1 MQKALEILKNAKSFG
16 STGREIIINKY
27 KLEGK
32 MKKLGLLPRLIIGIT
47 LGIIVGLIMNKTQSN
62 IVTKMLGAVIGTY
75 TSLFGN
81 LLKFTVPLII
91 LGLITPG
98 IADLGKKAGK
108 MLTFTTALAYI
119 SSIIAGFFA
128 YGVGKI
134 LIPML
139 LHGIDARKLTGEIKT
154 ETIFNSVVPLDLG
167 QIMGAMTA
175 IALAFV
181 IGLGLAYSKEET
193 LKNIVFEFKDIVEKF
208 LNKVI
213 IPFIPFHIAGLFAKL
228 AGDGAI
234 VPVIQVFSV
243 LFAMLIVL
251 QILCILA
258 QYTVACIYGKK
269 PYFKSIKNMLPAY
282 LTAIG
287 TQSSAATIPVTLEAT
302 GKNGISDDVK
312 DFVIPLC
319 ANIHLAGDMITLT
332 LGAMGILYLFSP
344 VGATIPLALGIQ
356 YVLLLGVA
364 MVAAPG
370 IPGGGVMTAL
380 GLLGSLLGMTSP
392 QQALMI
398 ALHFSQ
404 DSFGTATNVTGDGAI
419 AIIVD
424 ERNKRI
430 SN

>member
-1 MQKALEILKNAKSFG
+1 
-16 STGREIIINKY
+16 
-27 KLEGK
+27 
-32 MKKLGLLPRLIIGIT
+32 MKKLGLLSKLIIGIV

-62 IVTKMLGAVIGTY
+62 FVTKMLGAVIGTY

-128 YGVGKI
+128 YAVGKI

-139 LHGIDARKLTGEIKT
+139 LGGIDARKLTGEIKT

-234 VPVIQVFSV
+234 IPVIQVFSV
-243 LFAMLIVL
+243 LFAMIIVL

-302 GKNGISDDVK
+302 GKNEISDDVK

-319 ANIHLAGDMITLT
+319 ANIHLTGDMITLT

-424 ERNKRI
+424 ERTKRMA
-430 SN
+430 N

>member
-1 MQKALEILKNAKSFG
+1 
-16 STGREIIINKY
+16 
-27 KLEGK
+27 

-228 AGDGAI
+228 AGDWAI

>member
-1 MQKALEILKNAKSFG
+1 
-16 STGREIIINKY
+16 
-27 KLEGK
+27 

-128 YGVGKI
+128 YAVGKI

-302 GKNGISDDVK
+302 GKNEISDDVK

>member
-1 MQKALEILKNAKSFG
+1 
-16 STGREIIINKY
+16 
-27 KLEGK
+27 
-32 MKKLGLLPRLIIGIT
+32 MKKLGLLPRLIIGII
-47 LGIIVGLIMNKTQSN
+47 LGIIVGLIMNKTQSS
-62 IVTKMLGAVIGTY
+62 IITKFLGAIIGTY

-81 LLKFTVPLII
+81 LLKFIVPLII

-98 IADLGKKAGK
+98 IADLGKKATK
-108 MLTFTTALAYI
+108 MLTFTTGLAYV
-119 SSIIAGFFA
+119 SSIIAGFVAFA
-128 YGVGKI
+128 VGKV
-134 LIPML
+134 LIPIL
-139 LHGIDARKLTGEIKT
+139 LKGIDARILTGEIKS
-154 ETIFNSVVPLDLG
+154 ETIFASVVPLDLG

-175 IALAFV
+175 IAMAFV

-193 LKNIVFEFKDIVEKF
+193 LKNVVFEFKDIVEK
-208 LNKVI
+208 LLKNII

-243 LFAMLIVL
+243 LFAMIIVL

-258 QYTVACIYGKK
+258 QYAVACSYGKK

-282 LTAIG
+282 LTAVG
-287 TQSSAATIPVTLEAT
+287 TQSSAATIPVTLESVE
-302 GKNGISDDVK
+302 KNGISDDVK

-319 ANIHLAGDMITLT
+319 ANIHLAGDTITLT

-344 VGATIPLALGIQ
+344 VGATIPLSLGVQ
-356 YVLLLGVA
+356 YVLLLGVT

-380 GLLGSLLGMTSP
+380 GLLGSLLGMTDP

-424 ERNKRI
+424 ERNKRVQ
-430 SN
+430 

>member
-1 MQKALEILKNAKSFG
+1 
-16 STGREIIINKY
+16 
-27 KLEGK
+27 
-32 MKKLGLLPRLIIGIT
+32 MKKLGLLSKLIIGIV

-62 IVTKMLGAVIGTY
+62 FVTKMLGAVIGTY

-128 YGVGKI
+128 YAVGKI

-213 IPFIPFHIAGLFAKL
+213 IPFIPFHITGLFAKL

>member
-1 MQKALEILKNAKSFG
+1 
-16 STGREIIINKY
+16 
-27 KLEGK
+27 

-344 VGATIPLALGIQ
+344 VGETIQLALGIQ

>member
-1 MQKALEILKNAKSFG
+1 
-16 STGREIIINKY
+16 
-27 KLEGK
+27 

-228 AGDGAI
+228 AGDGVI

>member
-1 MQKALEILKNAKSFG
+1 
-16 STGREIIINKY
+16 
-27 KLEGK
+27 

-119 SSIIAGFFA
+119 SSIIAVFFA
-128 YGVGKI
+128 YVVGKI

>member
-1 MQKALEILKNAKSFG
+1 
-16 STGREIIINKY
+16 
-27 KLEGK
+27 

-119 SSIIAGFFA
+119 SSIIAVFFA

>member
-1 MQKALEILKNAKSFG
+1 
-16 STGREIIINKY
+16 
-27 KLEGK
+27 

-213 IPFIPFHIAGLFAKL
+213 IPFIPFHITGLFAKL

>member
-1 MQKALEILKNAKSFG
+1 
-16 STGREIIINKY
+16 
-27 KLEGK
+27 

-128 YGVGKI
+128 YAVGKI

-213 IPFIPFHIAGLFAKL
+213 IPFIPFHITGLFAKL

>member
-1 MQKALEILKNAKSFG
+1 
-16 STGREIIINKY
+16 
-27 KLEGK
+27 
-32 MKKLGLLPRLIIGIT
+32 
-47 LGIIVGLIMNKTQSN
+47 MNKTQSN

-213 IPFIPFHIAGLFAKL
+213 IPFIPFHITGLFAKL

>member
-1 MQKALEILKNAKSFG
+1 
-16 STGREIIINKY
+16 
-27 KLEGK
+27 

-98 IADLGKKAGK
+98 IADLCKKAGK

-213 IPFIPFHIAGLFAKL
+213 IPFIPFHITGLFAKL

-302 GKNGISDDVK
+302 GKNEISDDVK

>member
-1 MQKALEILKNAKSFG
+1 
-16 STGREIIINKY
+16 
-27 KLEGK
+27 

-302 GKNGISDDVK
+302 GKNEISDDVK